1 MNEGTIE
8 IDKWKHM
15 SPEEIE
21 SMGGQKPE
29 NGKSPLL
36 IQSKCIYTPDEL
48 IEQIK
53 ENLKRKLVEFQQ
65 AIVPIMVIFAWWVPV
80 HPWSII

>member
-21 SMGGQKPE
+21 NMGGQKTK

-53 ENLKRKLVEFQQ
+53 EKRYLLFL
-65 AIVPIMVIFAWWVPV
+65 IVFFPRDTKKADPRRLSMTGN
-80 HPWSII
+80 SRE